1 MFTTCGAQEHIFW
14 KTMQTDKYVYIFFE
28 KMLLG
33 ATSGEHFGSTFSVI
47 HILLTV
53 SVQIQGWQGQ
63 EFVE

>member
-1 MFTTCGAQEHIFW
+1 MFTTYGAQEHIFR

-33 ATSGEHFGSTFSVI
+33 ATSGEYFGSTFSVTD
-47 HILLTV
+47 ILLTI
-53 SVQIQGWQGQ
+53 SVQIQGQ